1 MQLRLNVKYS
11 LSSALDPPP
20 AETNRLVAER
30 RAYGEII
37 INYEQGERFPKNHKD
52 AICALE
58 MKGSMRDQS
67 KVLVPERI
75 EHFNLLFCKD
85 GKIQKTGLCIC

>member
-1 MQLRLNVKYS
+1 MSNIPFQALLTHRPPRQIG
-11 LSSALDPPP
+11 LS
-20 AETNRLVAER
+20 RKW

-58 MKGSMRDQS
+58 MKDSRRDQS

-75 EHFNLLFCKD
+75 EHFNLLSYKD
-85 GKIQKTGLCIC
+85 GEIQKLGLCIC